1 MKRRGELLMV
11 EQALKKRWAISLKA
25 RTDAMD
31 LIAEILSDPNA
42 TDREVKRAESTL
54 KLLEATKCE

>member
-1 MKRRGELLMV
+1 LKRRGELLMT
-11 EQALKKRWAISLKA
+11 EQAIKKGWAISPKA
-25 RTDAMD
+25 RTDALI

-42 TDREVKRAESTL
+42 TDREIKRAESTL